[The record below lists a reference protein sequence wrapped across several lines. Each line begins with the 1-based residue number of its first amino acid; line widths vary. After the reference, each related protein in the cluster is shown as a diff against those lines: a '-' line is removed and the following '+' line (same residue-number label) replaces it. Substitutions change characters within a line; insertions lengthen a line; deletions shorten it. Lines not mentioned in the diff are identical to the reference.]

1 MNKKLKKILF
11 TSISLIFLSLT
22 LIYYSLFH
30 SKEIFCNEFS
40 SEYYKWFP
48 YSENDVL
55 IFINKNNDTLKYK
68 VSQYELFHTKSYES
82 LGKCG
87 HCEDYL
93 EVKLSN
99 HKDTL
104 NISFHNLDYSKS
116 LFGPYI
122 TICDTTIEFTENEI
136 DSILTENKIYLDKYL
151 VEKNKGLISVN
162 IDNNIWKLCKIE
174 NSNSKKI
181 LTDISCE

>member
-1 MNKKLKKILF
+1 MNKKIKKILLI
-11 TSISLIFLSLT
+11 SISLILLSLT

-30 SKEIFCNEFS
+30 SKEIFCSEFS
-40 SEYYKWFP
+40 PEYYKWFP
-48 YSENDVL
+48 YSESDVL

-68 VSQYELFHTKSYES
+68 VSQYKLFHTQSYES

-99 HKDTL
+99 QNDTL

-122 TICDTTIEFTENEI
+122 TIRDTIIDFTENEI
-136 DSILTENKIYLDKYL
+136 DSILTENKIDFDKYL

-162 IDNNIWKLCKIE
+162 IDDSIWKLSKIE
-174 NSNSKKI
+174 NSNSKNI
-181 LTDISCE
+181 LTNINCE